1 MVAESVSESVVVE
14 EPLSSVLEPDESLL
28 EESESE
34 LESEESLV
42 EDSESVLELDVS
54 SSGVSELDESVVSV
68 SVPVASEASEL
79 SSVSALVLEPV
90 ESCDVPVESP

>member
-1 MVAESVSESVVVE
+1 MVAESVSESVAVE
-14 EPLSSVLEPDESLL
+14 ELLPSVLELDEPLL

-42 EDSESVLELDVS
+42 EDSESVLELDVPS
-54 SSGVSELDESVVSV
+54 SDVSELDESVFSV

-90 ESCDVPVESP
+90 ESCDVSVVSP